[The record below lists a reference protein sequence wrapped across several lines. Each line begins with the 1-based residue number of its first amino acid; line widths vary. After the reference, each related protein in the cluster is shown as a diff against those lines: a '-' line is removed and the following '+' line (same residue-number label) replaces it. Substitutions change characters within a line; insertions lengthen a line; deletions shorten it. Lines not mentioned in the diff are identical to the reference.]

1 MPKRPSFH
9 SGRPS
14 FFGCK
19 VSEKWWKTQSWFLIK
34 WRWMPSPL
42 SWQHQNNPTDFWE
55 MFERFRWVHIF
66 FLLRTSFLIRGP
78 ASSSGPSIITPSHIS
93 TGAVSVRIS
102 CHVTE
107 RRTRL
112 DENINALP
120 TPTQLLV
127 VLQNERADRQSNLRL
142 IMLLLSIDCAA
153 CCSPVKCV

>member
-19 VSEKWWKTQSWFLIK
+19 VSEKWWKTQSWLLIK

-42 SWQHQNNPTDFWE
+42 SRQHQNNPTEYLSALDGF
-55 MFERFRWVHIF
+55 ILCF
-66 FLLRTSFLIRGP
+66 FFCREPLYWSGVVQLPLP
-78 ASSSGPSIITPSHIS
+78 GPSIITPSHIS
-93 TGAVSVRIS
+93 TGAASVCIS
-102 CHVTE
+102 CHVTG
-107 RRTRL
+107 RCTRL

-120 TPTQLLV
+120 TLTQLLV